1 MHFRTSLMLGS
12 DAGNPD
18 FLLPHI
24 FNRSTR
30 PAVNSGSYRHPAVRQ
45 AGAGTSD
52 GETAYA
58 VEEDRVPGLLELH
71 VEHVSTGTRRVCANR
86 ERWEGQAGRLS
97 GGWDERPVDANLCEV
112 VVGVEGCGLVHEQ
125 LVLAVGVPFHCVV
138 RGLSGRYCRR
148 ANGGLTMVRNSIDP
162 LVEC

>member
-1 MHFRTSLMLGS
+1 MYMHFRTSLMLGS
-12 DAGNPD
+12 DAGKPD

-58 VEEDRVPGLLELH
+58 VQEDRVPGLLELH
-71 VEHVSTGTRRVCANR
+71 VEHVSTRTRRVCADRKRR
-86 ERWEGQAGRLS
+86 ERQTIGFARLNK
-97 GGWDERPVDANLCEV
+97 WAVYAYLEPV
-112 VVGVEGCGLVHEQ
+112 VVRV
-125 LVLAVGVPFHCVV
+125 
-138 RGLSGRYCRR
+138 
-148 ANGGLTMVRNSIDP
+148 
-162 LVEC
+162 

>member
-12 DAGNPD
+12 EAGNPD
-18 FLLPHI
+18 FLLPHM

-58 VEEDRVPGLLELH
+58 VQEDRVPGLLELH
-71 VEHVSTGTRRVCANR
+71 VEHVSTRTRRVCANR
-86 ERWEGQAGRLS
+86 KRRKGKAGRLA
-97 GGWDERPVDANLCEV
+97 GRRDERPVDANLCEV
-112 VVGVEGCGLVHEQ
+112 VVGVEGCRLVHEQ
-125 LVLAVGVPFHCVV
+125 LVLAVGVPFHCNT
-138 RGLSGRYCRR
+138 R
-148 ANGGLTMVRNSIDP
+148 
-162 LVEC
+162 VEGAALRQNE